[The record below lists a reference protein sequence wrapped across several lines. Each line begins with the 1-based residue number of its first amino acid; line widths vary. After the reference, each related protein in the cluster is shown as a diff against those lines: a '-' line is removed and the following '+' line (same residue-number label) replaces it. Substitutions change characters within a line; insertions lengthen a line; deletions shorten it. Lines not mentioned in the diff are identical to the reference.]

1 MWTFRPSERRAAGM
15 APCGEEVSDGGEA
28 EVFGD
33 EDDMVKAWDAKVAW
47 EWQMAGWQVQ
57 ACN

>member
-1 MWTFRPSERRAAGM
+1 M

-33 EDDMVKAWDAKVAW
+33 KDGMVEA
-47 EWQMAGWQVQ
+47 
-57 ACN
+57 

>member
-1 MWTFRPSERRAAGM
+1 M

-33 EDDMVKAWDAKVAW
+33 EDDMVEALDVKVAL
-47 EWQMAGWQVQ
+47 EWQMAG
-57 ACN
+57 ADL